1 VSQSCLG
8 ERKDGAT
15 RRDGGA
21 KVEGRKSHAEL
32 RPALASTVLA

>member
-1 VSQSCLG
+1 VG
-8 ERKDGAT
+8 ERKDGATRT